1 MLLVGSAAWF
11 AASLLVAD
19 VAHAGVSLW
28 TAWNLLAA
36 SLLAAASVGIVRRG
50 VLPQIFARGVAWWV
64 IALALPPWSDSMGW
78 LSLRLVTAL
87 LAIAALHLTAPNLET
102 ESYRKVFL
110 AGAAAAVAIGL
121 SSGLGA
127 LWEAARVLEGRSSG
141 EPGEVWGP
149 ALLAVSYVT
158 SAIGVVRMRA
168 WGVLLGVGTAIGSVA
183 CALPVLPQVSWS
195 GLACVCVPGAL
206 LGAPLVAARLAE
218 RATPRLRVAEVPAA
232 AEQEQGEA
240 DVRAERPS
248 LRCGR

>member
-1 MLLVGSAAWF
+1 M
-11 AASLLVAD
+11 LVAD

-36 SLLAAASVGIVRRG
+36 SMLAAASVGIVRRG

-64 IALALPPWSDSMGW
+64 ITLALPPWSGSMGW

-87 LAIAALHLTAPNLET
+87 LAIAALHLSAPNLET
-102 ESYRKVFL
+102 DSARAEFGPIAYRKVFL

-149 ALLAVSYVT
+149 ALLAISYVA

-183 CALPVLPQVSWS
+183 CALTVLPQVSWS

-206 LGAPLVAARLAE
+206 LGAPLVAVRLAK

-240 DVRAERPS
+240 NVRAERPS